1 MLYKLLWGPCV
12 FFCPG
17 PIVCLSRP
25 CIYHTMPPTNKNSVF
40 LSPISIFEIESILNE
55 TKVKYSNYTYNL
67 NMSVIKE
74 IRVEITPILFH
85 LFNRSLSEGIFP
97 IALKKAKV
105 IPLFKDG
112 DRSKPENYRPISLL
126 PQFSKLLEK
135 LIKVRNLKF
144 LNKFNIISDT

>member
-1 MLYKLLWGPCV
+1 
-12 FFCPG
+12 
-17 PIVCLSRP
+17 
-25 CIYHTMPPTNKNSVF
+25 
-40 LSPISIFEIESILNE
+40 
-55 TKVKYSNYTYNL
+55 
-67 NMSVIKE
+67 MSVIKE

-105 IPLFKDG
+105 IPLFKNE

-135 LIKVRNLKF
+135 LIKVRILKL
-144 LNKFNIISDT
+144 LNKFNIISDTQYGFRKNVSTSDALSDVIETVNLNLEQLNNCAIVSIDLCKAFDTLYHDIFLHRIE

>member
-1 MLYKLLWGPCV
+1 
-12 FFCPG
+12 
-17 PIVCLSRP
+17 
-25 CIYHTMPPTNKNSVF
+25 MPPTNKNSLF
-40 LSPISIFEIESILNE
+40 LSPISIFEIESIINE
-55 TKVKYSNYTYNL
+55 TKVKYSNDTYNL

-135 LIKVRNLKF
+135 LIKVRILKF
-144 LNKFNIISDT
+144 LNKFNIISDTQYGFRKNVNLIWNI